1 MSLLSN
7 IRIKTKLLISFGV
20 LLVLLAVSGFVGHN
34 STQSIDEL
42 LQNAL
47 SKRMPAVQLLLE
59 ADRDLHQ
66 LLIAER
72 TMIFSNTES
81 DNFQQLVKDYN
92 DNAKQSR
99 DRMNKY
105 KETADTPEE
114 KALIA
119 EYEKYRAEWETLS
132 AEVVKARTDDTAEG
146 RGRAL
151 VITLNDASKAF
162 QAMRDKID
170 ALTEVNDKLIEE
182 LGENASA
189 VERRASYG
197 LVVFTIFGI
206 LFGTTVA
213 FVISKTLLNGIK
225 SANSVLKQ
233 ISEGE
238 GDLTVSLPVK
248 GNDEVGEMAEHFNRF
263 VRKLSEIINTVKD
276 SARQVAAGSTQLSA
290 TSEQLAVS
298 FGDQSSQIVATA
310 SATEEIS
317 VSSEEVLRSLDEMK
331 SRTETADKDIS
342 AGRNKLLSAVNEIL
356 DIKNNVDELGSTVD
370 NLSQS
375 SRKIGNIL
383 NVINDIAD
391 QTNLLALNAAIEAAR
406 AGEHGRGFAVVADEV
421 RKLAERSQSAIKEI
435 DSIITALQ
443 KEADLASEGM
453 FKAKDKVEGGVERI
467 EETQSFFDKI
477 VESVKQIDTASGI
490 ISSSVEEQVTAI
502 QNINQNTQVI
512 SGNIERSSYS
522 IGEIAS
528 TVSELSNQAESLEN
542 LVGRF
547 RT

>member
-7 IRIKTKLLISFGV
+7 IRIKTKLLISFGI
-20 LLVLLAVSGFVGHN
+20 LLILLAVSGFVGHN
-34 STQSIDEL
+34 STASIDEL

-47 SKRMPAVQLLLE
+47 SKRLPAVQLLLE

-81 DNFQQLVKDYN
+81 DNFQQLLKDYN
-92 DNAKQSR
+92 DNFKQSK

-114 KALIA
+114 QALIA

-162 QAMRDKID
+162 QAMRDQID
-170 ALTEVNDKLIEE
+170 ALTEVNNNFIAD
-182 LGENASA
+182 LGVQAHA
-189 VERRASYG
+189 VEKKASYG
-197 LVVFTIFGI
+197 LIFFTVFGI
-206 LFGTTVA
+206 LFGMTVA

-248 GNDEVGEMAEHFNRF
+248 GKDEVGEMAEHFNQF
-263 VRKLSEIINTVKD
+263 VKKLSEIINTVKD

-331 SRTETADKDIS
+331 SRTETADKDIA
-342 AGRNKLLSAVNEIL
+342 AGRSKLLSAVNEIL

>member
-1 MSLLSN
+1 MTFLSN
-7 IRIKTKLLISFGV
+7 IRIGTKLLISFGI
-20 LLVLLAVSGFVGHN
+20 LILLLAATGFVGHR
-34 STQSIDEL
+34 STASIDNL
-42 LQNAL
+42 LHDAMQV
-47 SKRMPAVQLLLE
+47 RMPAVQILLE

-72 TMIFSNTES
+72 TMIFSNAES
-81 DNFQQLVKDYN
+81 DNFQILLKEYS
-92 DNAKQSR
+92 DNAGQSR
-99 DRMNKY
+99 DRINKY
-105 KETADTPEE
+105 KETATLPEE
-114 KALIA
+114 KALLD
-119 EYEKYRAEWETLS
+119 EYEQLRKEWE
-132 AEVVKARTDDTAEG
+132 EVSMRIVEARKEDTNE
-146 RGRAL
+146 GRAL
-151 VITLNDASKAF
+151 ALVLTLGDGAKAF

-170 ALTEVNDKLIEE
+170 ALTEVNNAEIAR
-182 LGENASA
+182 LGERAHLVEKSA
-189 VERRASYG
+189 VYG
-197 LVVFTIFGI
+197 LVFFTVIGV
-206 LFGTTVA
+206 LFGLAVA
-213 FVISKTLLNGIK
+213 LVITRTLVSGIK
-225 SANSVLKQ
+225 SANDVLRQ

-248 GNDEVGEMAEHFNRF
+248 GRDEIGEMAGHFNRF
-263 VRKLSEIINTVKD
+263 VGKLSEIINTVKD
-276 SARQVAAGSTQLSA
+276 SARQVAAGSTQLSS
-290 TSEQLAVS
+290 TSEHLAVS

-331 SRTETADKDIS
+331 DRTETADKNIT
-342 AGRNKLLSAVNEIL
+342 AGRTKLLSAVKEIT
-356 DIKNNVDELGSTVD
+356 DIKSNVDDLGATVD

-375 SRKIGNIL
+375 SRRIGNIL

-435 DSIITALQ
+435 DSIITALRN
-443 KEADLASEGM
+443 EADMASESM
-453 FKAKDKVEGGVERI
+453 TKARSKVEGGVEII
-467 EETQSFFDKI
+467 EETQSFFDLI

-490 ISSSVEEQVTAI
+490 IAASVEEQVTAI

-512 SGNIERSSYS
+512 SGNIERSSIS
-522 IGEIAS
+522 IDEIAS
-528 TVSELSNQAESLEN
+528 TVVELSKQAEGLEE

>member
-7 IRIKTKLLISFGV
+7 IRIKTKLLISFGI
-20 LLVLLAVSGFVGHN
+20 LLILLAVSGFVGHN
-34 STQSIDEL
+34 STASIDEL

-47 SKRMPAVQLLLE
+47 SKRLPAVQLLLE

-81 DNFQQLVKDYN
+81 DNFQQLLKDYN
-92 DNAKQSR
+92 DNFKQSK

-114 KALIA
+114 QALIA

-162 QAMRDKID
+162 QAMRDQID
-170 ALTEVNDKLIEE
+170 ALTELNNNFITE
-182 LGENASA
+182 LGIEAGNVEKKASS
-189 VERRASYG
+189 E
-197 LVVFTIFGI
+197 LIFFTIFGI
-206 LFGTTVA
+206 VFGMTVA

-248 GNDEVGEMAEHFNRF
+248 GKDEVGEMAEHFNRF
-263 VRKLSEIINTVKD
+263 VKKLSEIINTVKD

-331 SRTETADKDIS
+331 SRTETADKDIA
-342 AGRNKLLSAVNEIL
+342 AGRSKLLSAVNEIL

>member
-7 IRIKTKLLISFGV
+7 IKIKTKLLISFGI
-20 LLVLLAVSGFVGHN
+20 LLLLLAVSGFVGHN
-34 STQSIDEL
+34 STENIDEL

-47 SKRMPAVQLLLE
+47 SKRLPAVQLLLE

-81 DNFQQLVKDYN
+81 DNFQQLLKDYN
-92 DNAKQSR
+92 DNFKQSK

-114 KALIA
+114 QALIA
-119 EYEKYRAEWETLS
+119 EYEKYRTEWETLS

-151 VITLNDASKAF
+151 VITLNDAAKAF
-162 QAMRDKID
+162 QAMRDQID
-170 ALTEVNDKLIEE
+170 ALTELNNNFITE
-182 LGENASA
+182 LGIEAGNVEKKAS
-189 VERRASYG
+189 SG
-197 LVVFTIFGI
+197 LIFFTIFGI
-206 LFGTTVA
+206 VFGMTVA

-248 GNDEVGEMAEHFNRF
+248 GKDEVGEMAEHFNRF

-342 AGRNKLLSAVNEIL
+342 AGRSKLLSAVNEIL

>member
-1 MSLLSN
+1 MSLLNN
-7 IRIKTKLLISFGV
+7 IRIKTKLFISFGI
-20 LLVLLAVSGFVGHN
+20 LLVLLAVSGFVGHK
-34 STQSIDEL
+34 STQSIDDL
-42 LQNAL
+42 LAEAL
-47 SKRMPAVQLLLE
+47 RIRMPAVQLLLE

-72 TMIFSNTES
+72 TMIFSNAES
-81 DNFQQLVKDYN
+81 DNFQKLLKDYN
-92 DNAKQSR
+92 DNAQQSR

-105 KETADTPEE
+105 RETATTPDE
-114 KALIA
+114 KALLA
-119 EYEKYRAEWETLS
+119 EYDRQRREWETVSLKIVE
-132 AEVVKARTDDTAEG
+132 ARKADTSEG
-146 RGRAL
+146 RATAL
-151 VITLNDASKAF
+151 MLTLNEGAAAF
-162 QAMRDKID
+162 QAMRDQID

-182 LGENASA
+182 LETRSNA
-189 VERRASYG
+189 VEKRAGYELIAFVFVGLLFG
-197 LVVFTIFGI
+197 LVVS
-206 LFGTTVA
+206 V
-213 FVISKTLLNGIK
+213 VIARALLSGIK
-225 SANSVLKQ
+225 SANDVLRQ

-248 GNDEVGEMAEHFNRF
+248 GNDEIGEMAGHFNRF
-263 VRKLSEIINTVKD
+263 VKKLNEIINTVKD

-331 SRTETADKDIS
+331 DKTETADKNIT
-342 AGRNKLLSAVNEIL
+342 AGRAKLLSAVKEIT
-356 DIKNNVDELGSTVD
+356 DIKSNVDNLGATVD

-375 SRKIGNIL
+375 SRRIGNIL

-443 KEADLASEGM
+443 NEADVASESM
-453 FKAKDKVEGGVERI
+453 SKAKGKVEGGVEII
-467 EETQSFFDKI
+467 EETQSFFDRI
-477 VESVKQIDTASGI
+477 VESVKLIDTTSGI
-490 ISSSVEEQVTAI
+490 IAASVEEQVTAI

-512 SGNIERSSYS
+512 SGNIERSSLS
-522 IGEIAS
+522 IDEIAT
-528 TVSELSNQAESLEN
+528 TVSELSKQAEGLEE

>member
-1 MSLLSN
+1 
-7 IRIKTKLLISFGV
+7 
-20 LLVLLAVSGFVGHN
+20 
-34 STQSIDEL
+34 
-42 LQNAL
+42 
-47 SKRMPAVQLLLE
+47 
-59 ADRDLHQ
+59 
-66 LLIAER
+66 
-72 TMIFSNTES
+72 
-81 DNFQQLVKDYN
+81 
-92 DNAKQSR
+92 
-99 DRMNKY
+99 
-105 KETADTPEE
+105 
-114 KALIA
+114 
-119 EYEKYRAEWETLS
+119 
-132 AEVVKARTDDTAEG
+132 
-146 RGRAL
+146 
-151 VITLNDASKAF
+151 
-162 QAMRDKID
+162 MRDKID

>member
-7 IRIKTKLLISFGV
+7 IRIKTKLLISFGI
-20 LLVLLAVSGFVGHN
+20 LLILLAVSGFVGHN
-34 STQSIDEL
+34 STASIDEL

-47 SKRMPAVQLLLE
+47 SKRLPAVQLLLE

-81 DNFQQLVKDYN
+81 DNFQQLLKDYN
-92 DNAKQSR
+92 DNFKQSK

-114 KALIA
+114 QALIA

-162 QAMRDKID
+162 QAMRDQID
-170 ALTEVNDKLIEE
+170 ALTELNNNFITE
-182 LGENASA
+182 LGIEAGNVEKKASSG
-189 VERRASYG
+189 RIF
-197 LVVFTIFGI
+197 FTIFGI
-206 LFGTTVA
+206 VFGMTVA

-248 GNDEVGEMAEHFNRF
+248 GKDEVGEMAEHFNQF
-263 VRKLSEIINTVKD
+263 VKKLSEIINTVKD

-331 SRTETADKDIS
+331 SRTETADKDIA
-342 AGRNKLLSAVNEIL
+342 AGRSKLLSAVNEIL